1 MHKVVYSDIDIY
13 DHVNNTSYIQFCV
26 DAVTGPNE
34 NNDQMKSFEIK
45 FIQESKLGEELKIEY
60 TRDGANFYFQAKNT
74 LNQKEIFRA
83 QAELYQ

>member
-26 DAVTGPNE
+26 DAVTGPK
-34 NNDQMKSFEIK
+34 NNIDQIKSFEIK

-60 TRDGANFYFQAKNT
+60 TREGDNFYFQARNN

-83 QAELYQ
+83 QATL